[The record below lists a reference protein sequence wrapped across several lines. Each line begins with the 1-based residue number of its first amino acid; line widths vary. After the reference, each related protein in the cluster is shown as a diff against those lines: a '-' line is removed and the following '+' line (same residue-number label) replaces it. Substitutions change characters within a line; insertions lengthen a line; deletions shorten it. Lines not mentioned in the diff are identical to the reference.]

1 MADHIRSTHAVRLG
15 LRQIIGAREEEM
27 RKLVEAR
34 GAGYDSVRDLWLRG
48 GISLT
53 ALERLAD
60 ADAFRSLGL
69 DRREALWAVR
79 ALNRVGDQDDLPLFA
94 HNRPERDEEPDA
106 KLAADA
112 AGRACGRGLPASV
125 AFAEGASRRLHARA
139 ARRTRGIKR
148 SDALDRIK
156 SGERVVVAGL
166 VLVRQRPGTSKGVI
180 FMTLEDET
188 GVANIIVWP
197 KAFERLRAI
206 VIGARFVAVSGKLQN
221 EMGVIHIIA
230 ERMEDLTPMLGQLS
244 DEGRDIVTL
253 APSDEVRRPQLTIAQ
268 KRQGNRFAQVQ
279 LFSGSPGPP
288 PEPQIDARRAAASVA
303 PRAEFSLSVE
313 RRSAPP
319 RTHAVAPPSTDRLS
333 LVSRRRRFV
342 ARVFEERNHIARTRR
357 PRSALEE
364 LSGCLYGADLLRHRH
379 RNPLIERNAVLS
391 GQTLRGVLE

>member
-1 MADHIRSTHAVRLG
+1 
-15 LRQIIGAREEEM
+15 
-27 RKLVEAR
+27 
-34 GAGYDSVRDLWLRG
+34 
-48 GISLT
+48 
-53 ALERLAD
+53 LERLAD

-94 HNRPERDEEPDA
+94 HDRPGRDEEPDA
-106 KLAADA
+106 KLPPMPLGAHVVEDYRRLSLSLKAH
-112 AGRACGRGLPASV
+112 PV
-125 AFAEGASRRLHARA
+125 AFMRARL
-139 ARRTRGIKR
+139 TQRGIKR
-148 SDALDRIK
+148 SDALARIT
-156 SGERVVVAGL
+156 SGERIVVAGL

-244 DEGRDIVTL
+244 DEGRDIETL
-253 APSDEVRRPQLTIAQ
+253 APSDEVRRPQLTMAQ

-288 PEPQIDARRAAASVA
+288 PEPEIDVRELKRALPAG
-303 PRAEFSLSVE
+303 
-313 RRSAPP
+313 
-319 RTHAVAPPSTDRLS
+319 
-333 LVSRRRRFV
+333 
-342 ARVFEERNHIARTRR
+342 RNFH
-357 PRSALEE
+357 
-364 LSGCLYGADLLRHRH
+364 
-379 RNPLIERNAVLS
+379 
-391 GQTLRGVLE
+391 